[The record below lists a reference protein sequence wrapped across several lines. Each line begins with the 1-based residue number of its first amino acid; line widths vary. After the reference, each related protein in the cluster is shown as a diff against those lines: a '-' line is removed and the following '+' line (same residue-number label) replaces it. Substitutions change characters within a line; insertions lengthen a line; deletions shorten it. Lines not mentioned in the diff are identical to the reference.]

1 MKTRRLT
8 TALLAGTAATWLG
21 TAGAGLLTY
30 DFSFTVAGGALDGTA
45 WSGQYSFDNATLTG
59 SGPEYLS
66 LLGFN
71 FRFNGVT
78 YGLGDDPS
86 ATAGFLDGAL
96 LGLTY
101 AATSASPAQSI
112 SFQAGFF
119 DLSEQTFSYT
129 YAGQTG
135 GAGEPGNPV
144 TTVAVPVPGTLWFAP
159 LLAGLLA
166 ARRRRPGGTRT
177 AAHTATGGHRAEVI
191 LGGLALGALTVAG
204 PFLFGC
210 EGCGH
215 IGKITVTMGEE
226 LNPNQTAVF
235 EPPGTY
241 TGKNPEDNYGNKTI
255 EIVALNSPAA
265 DIAIAGCYRY
275 ANCFTATVEHQSD
288 RVRCSLT
295 AKEDE
300 KCWIWL
306 YPKVTRAPVVWN
318 DTPYEITVKD
328 ASGQPL
334 KVQDRDGL
342 EVAAIPP
349 TLPADPN
356 ASPPRASDQP
366 TVLPAGAATLEFRTG
381 FPGIVTWADPYVA
394 ARDRV
399 DLNREGGTYSLSDPD
414 IWRVIRV
421 SATVTVVVSSVLDE
435 LGYGKRPPGG
445 PATVFNNG
453 DAFGITATGGTHA
466 ADLLYQPQS
475 GAAAATGVRGC
486 PGAVTTEDPDIQ
498 VCALDLAVA
507 NWSKVIREV
516 DGDGNPTGKIVI
528 TPYR

>member
-86 ATAGFLDGAL
+86 ATVHYFDGTL

-101 AATSASPAQSI
+101 AATSPSPAQSI

-119 DLSEQTFSYT
+119 DLTEQTFSYT

-135 GAGEPGNPV
+135 GAGEPGNPI
-144 TTVAVPVPGTLWFAP
+144 TTAEVPVPGTLWFAP

-166 ARRRRPGGTRT
+166 ARRRRPGPSGSAPGAHRT
-177 AAHTATGGHRAEVI
+177 EVI

-204 PFLFGC
+204 PLLFGY
-210 EGCGH
+210 GCGEDPTY
-215 IGKITVTMGEE
+215 GKVTVTMADE

-265 DIAIAGCYRY
+265 DIAIAGCYDY
-275 ANCFTATVEHQSD
+275 ANCFTA
-288 RVRCSLT
+288 RVARLSNVQCTLI
-295 AKEDE
+295 AQDNKYCE
-300 KCWIWL
+300 IGL
-306 YPKVTRAPVVWN
+306 YPRVTRAPVVWN
-318 DTPYEITVKD
+318 DTPYAITVKD

-334 KVQDRDGL
+334 KVQDRDGN

-366 TVLPAGAATLEFRTG
+366 TVLPAGAATLEFPTG
-381 FPGIVTWADPYVA
+381 FPGTVTWADPYVA

-399 DLNREGGTYSLSDPD
+399 ALTRDGVTYDLSDPG

-421 SATVTVVVSSVLDE
+421 SATVTVVVSSVLDD

-445 PATVFNNG
+445 PATVFDNG

-475 GAAAATGVRGC
+475 GAAAVTGVRGC
-486 PGAVTTEDPDIQ
+486 PGAVTTEDPDTR
-498 VCALDLAVA
+498 VCALDLAVV
-507 NWSKVIREV
+507 NWSKVIKET
-516 DGDGNPTGKIVI
+516 DDTGAFTGKII
-528 TPYR
+528 IEPYR